1 MFDFNFLFREASA
14 AIGQRLHDAAT
25 EAVRQVTMAYV
36 LLLLLLLLLLFLLPL
51 LVVVVGFILSDAAA
65 GLITQ
70 SACGHDQRRR
80 GGRGVESTRPR

>member
-36 LLLLLLLLLLFLLPL
+36 LLLLLLLLQFLLPL
-51 LVVVVGFILSDAAA
+51 LVVVVGFILSDVAA
-65 GLITQ
+65 GLVT
-70 SACGHDQRRR
+70 
-80 GGRGVESTRPR
+80 